1 MQPVMT
7 AVEVAEYVHQV
18 FSQADVYD
26 WHVEEVRP
34 GGISVTLK
42 TGPQDIRPGGT
53 VSGPTMFALADI
65 TAYLL
70 TLSHIGKVALA
81 VTTNLTINFV
91 NKPEPGLLHAEGEII
106 KLGKRLV
113 ICEIRIYNEVPKSGN
128 ERILVSHATATYSV
142 PPRDR

>member
-1 MQPVMT
+1 MKPVMT
-7 AVEVAEYVHQV
+7 AGEVEAYVHEV
-18 FSQADVYD
+18 FSEADVYN
-26 WHVEEVRP
+26 WHVQEVRP

-42 TGPQDIRPGGT
+42 TGPGDIRPGGT

-91 NKPEPGLLHAEGEII
+91 NKPEPGLLHAEGEVI

-113 ICEIRIYNEVPKSGN
+113 ICEIRIYNEVPDTAKD
-128 ERILVSHATATYSV
+128 RVLVSHATATYSV
-142 PPRDR
+142 PPR